1 MGEEPTRGGLPILL
15 FDDASALE
23 RWLEAQPTDHPG
35 IWLQFAKKGSGERSV
50 SVQEA
55 IDAGLCFGWIDG
67 LKNRFDERFFL
78 LRYTPRR
85 ARSKWSLVNVERA
98 EALLAEGR
106 VRPGGLKQIEAA
118 KADGR
123 WAAAYPPASRMEV
136 PADLAA
142 ALEADPAA
150 KAAFEALKGGERYAV
165 LYRLHQVQG
174 AEKRRVAVDKIVS
187 RLANSQADRAPINN
201 SQANRLH

>member
-1 MGEEPTRGGLPILL
+1 MADESERGGLPILL
-15 FDDASALE
+15 FEDGAALE
-23 RWLEAQPTDHPG
+23 QWLEAQPAEHPG
-35 IWLQFAKKGSGERSV
+35 IWLKFAKKGSGERSV

-67 LKNRFDERFFL
+67 LKNAFDERFFL

-85 ARSKWSLVNVERA
+85 ARSKWSLINVERA

-123 WAAAYPPASRMEV
+123 WAAAYPPASRMEL
-136 PADLAA
+136 PEDLAA

-150 KAAFEALKGGERYAV
+150 KAAFEALKSGERYSV
-165 LYRLHQVQG
+165 LYRLHQVQP
-174 AEKRRVAVDKIVS
+174 ETDRRKVVLAKIVEGLS
-187 RLANSQADRAPINN
+187 AP
-201 SQANRLH
+201 

>member
-1 MGEEPTRGGLPILL
+1 MGDEATRGGLPIML
-15 FDDASALE
+15 FEDAAALE
-23 RWLEAQPTDHPG
+23 RWLEAQPAEHPG
-35 IWLQFAKKGSGERSV
+35 IWLQFAKKGSGERTV

-85 ARSKWSLVNVERA
+85 ARSKWSLINVERA
-98 EALLAEGR
+98 EVLLAEGR
-106 VRPGGLKQIEAA
+106 VRPGGLQQIEAA

-123 WAAAYPPASRMEV
+123 WEAAYPPASRMEV

-142 ALEADPAA
+142 ALEANPAA
-150 KAAFEALKGGERYAV
+150 KAAFEALRGGERYSV

-174 AEKRRVAVDKIVS
+174 VGKLETAGKSAMLK
-187 RLANSQADRAPINN
+187 L
-201 SQANRLH
+201 

>member
-1 MGEEPTRGGLPILL
+1 MADETERGGLPIRH
-15 FDDASALE
+15 FEDAAALE
-23 RWLEAQPTDHPG
+23 RWLETQPDDHSG
-35 IWLQFAKKGSGERSV
+35 IWLKFAKKGSGERTV

-67 LKNRFDERFFL
+67 LKNAFDERFFL

-85 ARSKWSLVNVERA
+85 ARSKWSLINVERA

-123 WAAAYPPASRMEV
+123 WSAAYPPASRMEV
-136 PADLAA
+136 PEDLAA
-142 ALEADPAA
+142 ALEANPAA
-150 KAAFEALKGGERYAV
+150 KAAFEALKGGERYSV

-174 AEKRRVAVDKIVS
+174 LEKREAAVVKNIS
-187 RLANSQADRAPINN
+187 PLTPKLR
-201 SQANRLH
+201 